1 MKLYL
6 IRHGQSEGNLR
17 QVFHGQFDYPLT
29 AQGRE
34 EALLCGEKLRD
45 VPLVRC
51 CASDLRRA
59 RETAELALSG
69 RDVPITL
76 LPALREQNV
85 GDLEGLT
92 WEEMGTLYPELLD
105 NFLHRWFDTTPPG
118 GESGRMMEK
127 RVAAALKGI
136 LTRDEDTL
144 IAAHF
149 GTLSLVLHILGIARE
164 EELFTKPWFIRQ
176 GCCSAIR
183 WENGRAELLA
193 LNA

>member
-34 EALLCGEKLRD
+34 AALRCGEKL
-45 VPLVRC
+45 
-51 CASDLRRA
+51 
-59 RETAELALSG
+59 

-127 RVAAALKGI
+127 RVAAALEEI
-136 LTRDEDTL
+136 LARDEDTL

>member
-1 MKLYL
+1 MKRYL

-92 WEEMGTLYPELLD
+92 WEAMGPLYPELLD
-105 NFLHRWFDTTPPG
+105 TFLHRWLDTTPPG
-118 GESGRMMEK
+118 GASGRMMEK
-127 RVAAALKGI
+127 RG
-136 LTRDEDTL
+136 
-144 IAAHF
+144 AAHF

-183 WENGRAELLA
+183 WKNGRAELLA